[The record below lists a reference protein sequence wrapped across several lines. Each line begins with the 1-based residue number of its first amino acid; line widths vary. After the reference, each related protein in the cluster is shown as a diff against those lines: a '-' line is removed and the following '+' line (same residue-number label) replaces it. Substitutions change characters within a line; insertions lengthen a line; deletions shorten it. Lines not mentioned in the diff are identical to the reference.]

1 MGASILTNSITVNN
15 QPTCRNQEYFRQQ
28 IPANNTNSAL
38 WTNITV
44 SGGQVVSGNVY
55 VPQQP
60 ENFQYDADGNLTN
73 DGRWQYVWDAENRL
87 ITMIVNTNIGPQ
99 YTLTFAYDPEGRRI
113 SKVVSTNGV
122 GIRTNIFL
130 YDGWNL
136 VATVSPSDALI
147 NSFMWGPDLSGQA
160 GGAPN
165 GAGGVGGL
173 LEATYYGTSTTNCF
187 PAYDGNGNIMALVN
201 AANGQIVA
209 NYEYGPFGEVIRAT
223 GPMAKANPFRWSTQ
237 YQDDETDLV
246 CYLHRYY
253 SPSTG
258 RWLSQDPVGEP
269 GFRLLANPGITYD
282 SGPNLYGFV
291 GNSPTSFVDELGLG
305 YGNPVSG
312 PDGPVG
318 PSDPYAPG
326 GPYYKPYVPPPP
338 TCSEACFYKY
348 ILGIEVDTTV
358 VVSGQP
364 ILSKRFVTPGS
375 AEGTSIAGK
384 MTDAVLG
391 DMKLPTRLP
400 TLTRCCRLTATK
412 SASRFVSRWIPF
424 VGWAML
430 TYDASGLAGCL
441 CGCNG
446 I

>member
-1 MGASILTNSITVNN
+1 M
-15 QPTCRNQEYFRQQ
+15 
-28 IPANNTNSAL
+28 
-38 WTNITV
+38 
-44 SGGQVVSGNVY
+44 VSGNVY

-209 NYEYGPFGEVIRAT
+209 NYEYGPFGEVIRTT
-223 GPMAKANPFRWSTQ
+223 GPMAKLNPIRWSTK
-237 YQDDETDLV
+237 YQDDESDLIM
-246 CYLHRYY
+246 YPYRPYKA
-253 SPSTG
+253 STG
-258 RWLSQDPVGEP
+258 TWLSRDPMQELG
-269 GFRLLANPGITYD
+269 GL
-282 SGPNLYGFV
+282 NLYEFADNDGINKADSDGRELIEGGEAIIADLAV
-291 GNSPTSFVDELGLG
+291 QISVNYATGEHWYNISVTSVAVAAGLGLIG
-305 YGNPVSG
+305 IPDIKDTGQFVRGVFKAGKISATASKKAYKLELLSNPKSIAKLNAELDKMTAEQAKTLAQTLKTGGLIGVGTAVPMAAEKIADAAETGIVTMPGCPNPV
-312 PDGPVG
+312 
-318 PSDPYAPG
+318 YG
-326 GPYYKPYVPPPP
+326 GIINVNIVQTVYYYVPP
-338 TCSEACFYKY
+338 
-348 ILGIEVDTTV
+348 G
-358 VVSGQP
+358 
-364 ILSKRFVTPGS
+364 
-375 AEGTSIAGK
+375 
-384 MTDAVLG
+384 
-391 DMKLPTRLP
+391 
-400 TLTRCCRLTATK
+400 
-412 SASRFVSRWIPF
+412 
-424 VGWAML
+424 
-430 TYDASGLAGCL
+430 
-441 CGCNG
+441 N
-446 I
+446 